1 MNSYKSALLA
11 AECAVM
17 RLFETKYFHTR
28 LHDSLCT
35 YLNIC
40 GHHLQGLLCIVGMW

>member
-1 MNSYKSALLA
+1 MNLFKSAVLA

-35 YLNIC
+35 YLNIR
-40 GHHLQGLLCIVGMW
+40 GHHLQGLLCMVGMW